1 MWNRIQAFFSP
12 PTFPADEDRTR
23 TAWFINV
30 LILSTVPLLVM
41 SQILGLIFGISTLF
55 DPGFYIIAGL
65 SITFSIIW
73 GIMRAGQVI
82 LAAYLHIIVAFTGA
96 TVSTLTNGVG
106 TQTYASYFIVILISG
121 LLLGLRSVTIFTIAS
136 GITVAVL
143 AQSQTI
149 ALEAFVVFTFS
160 GVFLWLIIS
169 SLQNAVNRA
178 RANAADAQHSNQQLL
193 ELRDALE
200 RRVQERAAALGKRAS
215 QLQTISELAQAILQV
230 QNPNEIFSA
239 AVKLISEQ
247 FGFYHVGIFLI
258 DRDREFVILQ
268 SANTAGGQKMLAR
281 GHRLM
286 LGTGVVG
293 FAAQMGKPRIALDV
307 GTDAVFFNNPDLPD
321 TRSEIALPMIA
332 SGQTIGVLDVQST
345 EPGAFTEEDFR
356 ALGTLANQMAIAIEN
371 ARLLTEARA
380 SAKQVQE
387 VFNDFV
393 RIEWSRTTARNEQVG
408 FRYNG
413 GRIELLDTPLEH
425 PEIASAVLTGN
436 VVARHANG
444 KDELQTTAAVPV
456 KLRGEVIGILHI
468 ESNDPNRRWRDDEL
482 SLMEAVAERAAF
494 AMENA
499 RLYQDARR
507 RAAKERMIAEATS
520 SISGSLNV
528 ENILQATAV
537 ELERVLGGSEV
548 LIKFSDK
555 DFS

>member
-1 MWNRIQAFFSP
+1 
-12 PTFPADEDRTR
+12 
-23 TAWFINV
+23 
-30 LILSTVPLLVM
+30 
-41 SQILGLIFGISTLF
+41 
-55 DPGFYIIAGL
+55 
-65 SITFSIIW
+65 
-73 GIMRAGQVI
+73 
-82 LAAYLHIIVAFTGA
+82 
-96 TVSTLTNGVG
+96 
-106 TQTYASYFIVILISG
+106 
-121 LLLGLRSVTIFTIAS
+121 
-136 GITVAVL
+136 
-143 AQSQTI
+143 
-149 ALEAFVVFTFS
+149 
-160 GVFLWLIIS
+160 
-169 SLQNAVNRA
+169 
-178 RANAADAQHSNQQLL
+178 
-193 ELRDALE
+193 
-200 RRVQERAAALGKRAS
+200 
-215 QLQTISELAQAILQV
+215 
-230 QNPNEIFSA
+230 
-239 AVKLISEQ
+239 LISEQ

-268 SANTAGGQKMLAR
+268 SANSAGGQKMLAR
-281 GHRLM
+281 GHRLL

-393 RIEWSRTTARNEQVG
+393 RIEWSRTTGRNEQVG

-413 GRIELLDTPLEH
+413 GRIELLDTPLEY
-425 PEIASAVLTGN
+425 PEIASAVHSGN

-499 RLYQDARR
+499 RLFQDARR